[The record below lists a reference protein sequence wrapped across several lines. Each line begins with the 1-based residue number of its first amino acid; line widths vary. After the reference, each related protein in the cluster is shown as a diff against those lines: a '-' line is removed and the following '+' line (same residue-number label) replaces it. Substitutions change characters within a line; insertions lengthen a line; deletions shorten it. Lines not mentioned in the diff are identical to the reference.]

1 MSRCEPL
8 RVRATASASHRE
20 PLRVRAAACFRLTRV
35 SSRSTQATIEMLET
49 ATKGQPRHPLRKA
62 LGDNFTPISK
72 VCKEDG
78 LGDKYPKVQQGL
90 EHFCKLRQFAPPE
103 FLRKMV
109 SEEVQDNMPEGL
121 IVQRLML
128 RVATLNGMMT
138 GSDMVKVSLSAL
150 AINVMGHGI
159 PQDTRDAIKDMLEEA
174 QTMKA
179 AGVLEKVNDM
189 LASMPVTSIM
199 ERSAKS
205 GVQRLSDRLTEILEG
220 RMPECPVMLETP
232 TLEEARI
239 MRCCT
244 AIISCKALDR
254 LHTCC
259 PLCKEPFE
267 HGQEVGTVQLPSLSP
282 PTSPPMSPSMMIE
295 RKRERAER
303 GEESSSEE
311 EEEQD
316 GKCQRLERDAI
327 LERKFT
333 EISEKRMQTVDGII
347 AALNAQLDH
356 NASSRILLCFAFE
369 AHQRAVVRQMVSR
382 IKREVGGGEARVT
395 DIEDIA
401 RNAQKAGEAMVH
413 FDNAKAHPE
422 PQIFI
427 FNTRAKTSNVQGMDL
442 HATDLTIVADE
453 CDLAV
458 QRQAA
463 GRSLRMRKRP
473 SSMPEDEKFPK
484 KRILVATIRY
494 N

>member
-1 MSRCEPL
+1 
-8 RVRATASASHRE
+8 
-20 PLRVRAAACFRLTRV
+20 
-35 SSRSTQATIEMLET
+35 MLET
-49 ATKGQPRHPLRKA
+49 ATRGQPRHPLRKA

-72 VCKEDG
+72 VCLEDG

-103 FLRKMV
+103 ELRKMV
-109 SEEVQDNMPEGL
+109 SDEVQDNMPEGL

-150 AINVMGHGI
+150 ALNIMGHGI
-159 PQDTRDAIKDMLEEA
+159 PQDTRDIIKNMLEEA

-179 AGVLEKVNDM
+179 VSVLNKVEI
-189 LASMPVTSIM
+189 LLEAMPVTSIM
-199 ERSAKS
+199 ERSAKC
-205 GVQRLSDRLTEILEG
+205 GVQRLSDRLSEILQG
-220 RMPECPVMLETP
+220 KMPECPVMLETP

-239 MRCCT
+239 MKCCT

-254 LHTCC
+254 LHTSC

-267 HGQEVGTVQLPSLSP
+267 EGQEVGAVELPPLDPEEEKHQDP
-282 PTSPPMSPSMMIE
+282 PKSPPMSPSMMIE

-303 GEESSSEE
+303 GEESSEE
-311 EEEQD
+311 EEDEEDVKRQRVEKEAVLEQ
-316 GKCQRLERDAI
+316 
-327 LERKFT
+327 KFT
-333 EISEKRMQTVDGII
+333 EISQRRMQTVDGII

-356 NASSRILLCFAFE
+356 NVSSRILLCFAFE
-369 AHQRAVVRQMVSR
+369 AHQRVVVRQIVNR
-382 IKREVGGGEARVT
+382 IKKEVGGGAARVT
-395 DIEDIA
+395 DIEDLA
-401 RNAQKAGEAMVH
+401 KNAQKATEAMMH

-427 FNTRAKTSNVQGMDL
+427 FNTRSKISNVQGMDL

-473 SSMPEDEKFPK
+473 STMAPDEKFPR